1 MMPCGGRITGCLLG
15 LVAAFLALAAFVA
28 FLVGLGP
35 VKEMKLVEDDDA
47 VVESEEPDARRS
59 KLDLVRVVLKWN

>member
-1 MMPCGGRITGCLLG
+1 MMPCGGRITDGLLG
-15 LVAAFLALAAFVA
+15 LAAFLALAAFAA

-47 VVESEEPDARRS
+47 VVESEELDVRRS
-59 KLDLVRVVLKWN
+59 KLDLVRVVRK